1 MANDLKITEE
11 NLQRIWTTFENSI
24 LHNTDLMKDRHL
36 DQLLMCSIY
45 IFARVCNLPIQFKD
59 IMTVYRLQPQAQSHI
74 YRRVLGND
82 GNRCDIIDFYN
93 RIYVVAVQEFA
104 LRWRP
109 TSTEDVSLSPLPI
122 NLRCLPSPRK
132 VSKNHSIYVQE
143 LRSNE
148 ILQSPKYT
156 EYTLNAS
163 PVQVNSLETITC
175 KSLNSS
181 VWIFPLFSRTFLNS
195 KRDSSAR
202 LWIRMANV
210 SYRLPDSRN
219 NRSKKNASS
228 LNVHQPYRIRTRNFA
243 AWWLI
248 AKKNPT
254 NDSFIACLTN

>member
-1 MANDLKITEE
+1 MEALAWHENSPLWAHITKYREERQSLPKQEDNTGGQIGLFFRKFYNLAFVRMKKMANDLKITEE

-181 VWIFPLFSRTFLNS
+181 V
-195 KRDSSAR
+195 
-202 LWIRMANV
+202 
-210 SYRLPDSRN
+210 
-219 NRSKKNASS
+219 
-228 LNVHQPYRIRTRNFA
+228 
-243 AWWLI
+243 
-248 AKKNPT
+248 
-254 NDSFIACLTN
+254 